1 MMKIILAGRREECVG
16 SGGGGDEVRGVEG
29 GGDIEGDT

>member
-16 SGGGGDEVRGVEG
+16 SGGGDEVRGVE
-29 GGDIEGDT
+29 EGEI

>member
-1 MMKIILAGRREECVG
+1 MVKIILAGRREECVG
-16 SGGGGDEVRGVEG
+16 SGGGDEVRGVEG